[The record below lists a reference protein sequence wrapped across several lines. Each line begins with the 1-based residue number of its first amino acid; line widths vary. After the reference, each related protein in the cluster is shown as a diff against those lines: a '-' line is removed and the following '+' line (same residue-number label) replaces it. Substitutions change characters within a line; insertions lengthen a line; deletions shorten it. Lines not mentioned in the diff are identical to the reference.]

1 MPACPARLFAFLV
14 FYNSIYSNGRR
25 QRKNHRTGRDK
36 EREKETK
43 AETEEDREKEGAE
56 ICYSNRN
63 GLQDGRKRK
72 TNGRQ
77 LEKEKR
83 TGR

>member
-56 ICYSNRN
+56 IDTVIEMGFRMA
-63 GLQDGRKRK
+63 GRERPMGD
-72 TNGRQ
+72 N
-77 LEKEKR
+77 
-83 TGR
+83 